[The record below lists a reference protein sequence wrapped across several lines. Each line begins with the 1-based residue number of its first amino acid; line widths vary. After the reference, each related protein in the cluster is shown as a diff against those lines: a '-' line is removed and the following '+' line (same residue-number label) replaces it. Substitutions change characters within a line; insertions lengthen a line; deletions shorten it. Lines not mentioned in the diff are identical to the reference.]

1 VNVDGVRLP
10 PGRTLCRVCRVTM
23 LPADRVPDVCRWC
36 ASHFRHA
43 VVAMPDGS
51 FLDPVMDERNVLRN
65 TAR

>member
-1 VNVDGVRLP
+1 M
-10 PGRTLCRVCRVTM
+10 CRVCRVTM

-51 FLDPVMDERNVLRN
+51 FLDPVMDDRNVLRN